1 MHPLNIQ
8 LITAD
13 EALPVRHK
21 VLWPDK
27 PLSFCRVADD
37 EDGIHYGAYVNNE
50 LVSVAS
56 VYVSHRQARLRKFAT
71 YSCHQGKGI
80 GSSVLNHI
88 IADLHNKNIAYFWCD
103 ARETAIAFYR
113 RFGMEVESERFYKS
127 NVAYVKMS
135 LAFHP
140 TD

>member
-1 MHPLNIQ
+1 VNIQ

-13 EALPVRHK
+13 EALPVRQQ

-56 VYVSHRQARLRKFAT
+56 VYVLDRQARLRKFAT
-71 YSCHQGKGI
+71 YASHQGKGI
-80 GSSVLNHI
+80 GSRVLNHI
-88 IADLHNKNIAYFWCD
+88 IADLSNKKIGYFWCD
-103 ARETAIAFYR
+103 ARETAIDFYR